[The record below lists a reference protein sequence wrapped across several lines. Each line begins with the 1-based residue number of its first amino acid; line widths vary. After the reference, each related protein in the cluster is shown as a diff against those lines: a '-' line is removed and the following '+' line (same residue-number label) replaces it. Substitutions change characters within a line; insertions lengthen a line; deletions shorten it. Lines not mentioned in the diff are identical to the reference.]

1 VPKREPAFD
10 VTLTAE
16 QTTQLE
22 GFLFDEI
29 TRAVAAR
36 APIIAPGGDLDYW
49 HWLYD
54 QGKRN
59 TSELPFPGAA
69 DLSTWLVTEK
79 IDALRGRFVKTI
91 FVEPVWTVEGW
102 GRAAERAAL
111 VEEFHQWKVEDERLQ
126 AWLQRTFDLALI
138 EGTGVLECVEKHDLI
153 KRKSVKQIKP
163 QRTDTGAVLFGD
175 DNLPALMK
183 DERDRLIESENPEED
198 GAVETEVDDVMPARR
213 GPTYRNISLRDFLM
227 LPGHAQDDSEVW
239 GYAKRFWRRVSE
251 LQQRAE
257 EGVYSKAS
265 VDRLSEVSDRDDSTL
280 PGPVQATGQQVAPQ
294 DKRTTIEKE
303 LWELQVLMDLDN
315 DGVDEWYIV
324 TFSAIHRVILRV
336 RHDDIGLPRFLCFRP
351 YPNPLSVYGRSHVAK
366 LASLAEE
373 HAGTRNAIA
382 DRSNLV
388 NNAPIKR
395 KASSAWDI
403 EEEPWGPGAVITV
416 NDPGELEPVALPD
429 VPASMMN
436 REQSIVAAG
445 ERVSGLND
453 VALGATPGESRT
465 LGEVNMVTEQSF
477 VRIEESIRN
486 MQEALEDLFRVR
498 HELWRRAAA
507 EQPLEPSARFVR
519 ELALRGI
526 EMAEGGITPEVLA
539 GTFHGKPRGSVE
551 SADRNRQRSNYNGF
565 MQAVAGFG
573 QMNPQLQQVLASPQ
587 VIMPLF
593 EQALRLYDV
602 PNRAQFMRSMRD
614 WEMQLQQQ
622 QQMAA
627 QQQAMGMPPPGM
639 PGQPQGALPPGGPP
653 PPGGAPSAG
662 GPPPPPGMPPGGPPG
677 PPPAGPGMPPGAMPP
692 PPANPGMMGPPPPE
706 VMAQQA
712 EPPMLQ

>member
-1 VPKREPAFD
+1 MPPPRPSPFD
-10 VTLTAE
+10 VKLSAE
-16 QTTQLE
+16 QTTALE
-22 GFLFDEI
+22 GFLYDEI

-36 APIIAPGGDLDYW
+36 APIVSPGGDLDYW

-59 TSELPFPGAA
+59 TTELPFPGAA

-102 GRAAERAAL
+102 GKAAERAPL

-126 AWLQRTFDLALI
+126 AWLQRTFDLALV
-138 EGTGVLECVEKHDLI
+138 EGTGVLECVEKADLI
-153 KRKSVKQIKP
+153 KRKSLKQVQP
-163 QRTDTGAVLFGD
+163 QRTDTGAVLFGPD
-175 DNLPALMK
+175 SQPQLMQ
-183 DERDRLIESENPEED
+183 DERGRLMEAED
-198 GAVETEVDDVMPARR
+198 ADATGAVEAEVDEVMPARR
-213 GPTYRNISLRDFLM
+213 GPTYRNISLRDFFF

-239 GYAKRFWRRVSE
+239 GYAKRFWRRISE
-251 LQQRAE
+251 LQQRAD
-257 EGVYSKAS
+257 EGTYDAEAVG
-265 VDRLSEVSDRDDSTL
+265 RLAEVADRDDSTL
-280 PGPVQATGQQVAPQ
+280 PGPVAATGQTVAPQ

-303 LWELQVLMDLDN
+303 LWELQVLMDLDE

-324 TFSAIHRVILRV
+324 TFSAVHRVILRV
-336 RHDDIGLPRFLCFRP
+336 RHDDLGLPRFLCFRP

-388 NNAPIKR
+388 NNAPVKR

-416 NDPGELEPVALPD
+416 NDMGEIEPVALPD
-429 VPASMMN
+429 VPNSMMS
-436 REQSIVAAG
+436 RETAIIAAG

-507 EQPLEPSARFVR
+507 EQPLEPSARFIR

-551 SADRNRQRSNYNGF
+551 SADRNRQRQNYNGF

-602 PNRAQFMRSMRD
+602 PNRAQFMRAMRE
-614 WEMQLQQQ
+614 WEMQLLQQ
-622 QQMAA
+622 QQMA
-627 QQQAMGMPPPGM
+627 QQQAAMGMPPPGA
-639 PGQPQGALPPGGPP
+639 PGQPQLPPGGPP
-653 PPGGAPSAG
+653 PPGGPQAGAPPGGPPPPGPG
-662 GPPPPPGMPPGGPPG
+662 GPPPPPPMGG
-677 PPPAGPGMPPGAMPP
+677 PP
-692 PPANPGMMGPPPPE
+692 PPANPAAMGPPPPE
-706 VMAQQA
+706 LMS
-712 EPPMLQ
+712 MLQGEQPPVLQ